1 MPNQLLTIQMIT
13 NRALAVLKNQ
23 LAFTRGVNRQYDSSF
38 GVKGAKIGDT
48 LNVRKPPRYIGRTG
62 QAISIEDSVETSIPV
77 TLTTQ
82 AGVDMQFSSADL
94 TLRIDDFSDRF
105 IEPAIANVANKID
118 LDGILLMTNAAYN
131 AVGTI
136 GTPPT
141 ARTVLQAGALLDKNA
156 TPKGSGLRSMVIDP
170 DTQVEVVDT
179 LKTLFND
186 QNKVASQYRTGNM
199 GANVLGFN
207 FDMDQNIV
215 SHTNG
220 PLGGTPLVN
229 GAAQSGSSLV
239 TKGWTAAAAL
249 RLNKGDRFTIAGVFT
264 VNPQSRQSTGT
275 LQQFIVTANVSSDAS
290 GNATVPISPAIVA
303 TGQFQNVTAVPADN
317 AVITPLGTTG
327 ATYHANLGFHR
338 DAITLA
344 CADLEL
350 PRGVDMAA
358 RSVDPD
364 TGLSIRMVRQ
374 YSITTDQFPTRLDI
388 LYGWAM
394 LYPEWST
401 AMVW

>member
-1 MPNQLLTIQMIT
+1 MANQLLTIQMIT

-38 GVKGAKIGDT
+38 AVKGAKIGDT

-82 AGVDMQFSSADL
+82 AGVDIQFSSADL

-105 IEPAIANVANKID
+105 IEPAIANVANRID
-118 LDGILLMTNAAYN
+118 IDGITLMTSAAYN

-136 GTPPT
+136 GTAPT

-186 QNKVASQYRTGNM
+186 QNKVAAQYRTGNM

-207 FDMDQNIV
+207 FDMDQNILT
-215 SHTNG
+215 HTNG

-229 GAAQSGSSLV
+229 GASQSGASLV
-239 TKGWTAAAAL
+239 TDGWTAAASL
-249 RLNKGDRFTIAGVFT
+249 RLNKGDVFTIAGVFG
-264 VNPQSRQSTGT
+264 VNPQSRQSTGS
-275 LQQFIVTANVSSDAS
+275 LQQFTALSNTSSDGA
-290 GNATVPISPAIVA
+290 GNATVAISPSIVPS
-303 TGQFQNVTAVPADN
+303 GQFQNVTNSPADN
-317 AVITPLGTTG
+317 AAIVVLGTSG
-327 ATYHANLGFHR
+327 QSYHTNLGFHR

-344 CADLEL
+344 CADLEI
-350 PRGVDMAA
+350 PKGVDMAA
-358 RSVDPD
+358 RSTDPD
-364 TGLSIRMVRQ
+364 TGLSIRMIRD
-374 YSITTDQFPTRLDI
+374 YSITTDQWPTRLDI

-401 AMVW
+401 RMVW